1 MMNTSTSSP
10 SQQNL
15 TEADVNW
22 FGASSRL
29 VGGQPDARY
38 GWWDAPHGPCIVKAI
53 HTQGM
58 VYGASLLNNERRAL
72 AELNRQGAP
81 VPQQIATNQGDWLVT
96 RFGGISLRQLEIM
109 PQPARH
115 FPFEEQLAVW
125 VHFLR
130 RAQAMEASNALPVDL
145 YGANLVLPLT
155 ETRKGQLRL
164 NEVCSIDHA
173 HTVVAGL
180 NMRRPV
186 WLDTRMKRVPPELAA
201 SLQHDQQN
209 LIAFFRE
216 HAAPLPG
223 ERALNPEE
231 AQLAQR
237 LWAEYDHP
245 QITQRLLD
253 RGKLLPGKAMQYAVA
268 VELARLQPLTPPAI
282 QCPLAALQER
292 MQQSDPAKR
301 FDTLAQAAEQLARL
315 LPNVSV
321 VGCHEFA
328 TWGPEQLSSSHAP
341 NAPLQSSKTRA
352 LTVVGLTRAKPGEK
366 KPAQTTPCRPIATPP
381 LAQALAQS
389 ALSAKPLRR
398 RHLTADHAM
407 LVLGTVLGVALAY
420 LSKT

>member
-1 MMNTSTSSP
+1 MMNTAPPSP
-10 SQQNL
+10 SLPNV
-15 TEADVNW
+15 TDADVQW

-38 GWWDAPHGPCIVKAI
+38 GWWDAPQGPCIVKAI
-53 HTQGM
+53 HIQGL

-81 VPQQIATNQGDWLVT
+81 VPQHIATNQADWLVT

-109 PQPARH
+109 SQPARH
-115 FPFEEQLAVW
+115 FPFDEQLAVW

-130 RAQAMEASNALPVDL
+130 RAQALEASNALPVDL

-155 ETRKGQLRL
+155 ETRHGQLRL

-201 SLQHDQQN
+201 SLRHDQQN
-209 LIAFFRE
+209 LIAFFRQ

-223 ERALNPEE
+223 APTPNPEQ
-231 AQLAQR
+231 AKLAQR

-245 QITQRLLD
+245 QTTQRLLD

-268 VELARLQPLTPPAI
+268 VELGRLQPLAPPAM
-282 QCPLAALQER
+282 QAPLAALQER
-292 MQQSDPAKR
+292 MQQPNPAER
-301 FDTLAQAAEQLARL
+301 FDSLAQAAEQLARL
-315 LPNVSV
+315 LPHMPV
-321 VGCHEFA
+321 VGRHEFA
-328 TWGPEQLSSSHAP
+328 HWGPEQLRSSHAP

-352 LTVVGLTRAKPGEK
+352 VAVVGLTAAKRGEK
-366 KPAQTTPCRPIATPP
+366 KPAETVTW
-381 LAQALAQS
+381 
-389 ALSAKPLRR
+389 
-398 RHLTADHAM
+398 RHLPSPPPARARAQRSASAQKPRRLRLTATHAV
-407 LVLGTVLGVALAY
+407 LLGTFLGVALAY
-420 LSKT
+420 LYRT